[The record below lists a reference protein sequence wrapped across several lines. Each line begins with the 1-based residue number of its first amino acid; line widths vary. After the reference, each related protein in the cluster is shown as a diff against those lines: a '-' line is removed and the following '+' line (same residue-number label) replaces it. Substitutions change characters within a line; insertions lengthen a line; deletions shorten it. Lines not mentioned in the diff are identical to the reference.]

1 MTHFSDY
8 HAKKCSL
15 SKSTIHVDLT
25 GTLRSSAS
33 ALPLLPGCSAPKL
46 PACSPSAPGSP
57 DQIIYSSSPS
67 RKRLEQS
74 VRTHTNTGFHTWIR
88 CAGPSQM
95 NAWWCCEEAMI
106 VGGDEPLK
114 EALPQWPALLSA
126 AFYRPGPAPPTPTHT
141 GSSHVSCTLP
151 LWFTHREKRLKFS
164 IMHLMLDII
173 LTSEF
178 LPHCIGVEK
187 IFFQLVSIVF
197 LFFQNVIYWCGISA
211 SCIQEDRQ
219 IL

>member
-1 MTHFSDY
+1 
-8 HAKKCSL
+8 
-15 SKSTIHVDLT
+15 
-25 GTLRSSAS
+25 
-33 ALPLLPGCSAPKL
+33 
-46 PACSPSAPGSP
+46 
-57 DQIIYSSSPS
+57 
-67 RKRLEQS
+67 
-74 VRTHTNTGFHTWIR
+74 
-88 CAGPSQM
+88 
-95 NAWWCCEEAMI
+95 MI

-141 GSSHVSCTLP
+141 GSSHASCTLP

-219 IL
+219 ILKNMFGDWCVITVTLLLGQPHSDNTYVSMWCPALCSPSPISFSIALHSLVTEKNCWH

>member
-74 VRTHTNTGFHTWIR
+74 VCTHTQIQDFTHGFVVQDYLRWMT
-88 CAGPSQM
+88 
-95 NAWWCCEEAMI
+95 
-106 VGGDEPLK
+106 VGGDEPLQ